1 MFLKRCSRRKCGKD
15 HVYWQLVESVW
26 TPRGS
31 RHRVVGYLGELSK
44 SERRGWSH
52 LAATLDGKAASKAE
66 QLSLLEPPCDDQ
78 ERPGSGDDPVPETIQ
93 VKTKGVRVEG
103 TRDFGDVFLAL
114 TLWRMLGLDD
124 LFEHE
129 FPEGREK
136 VPWHLMA
143 CILGVARLVEP
154 SSELHV
160 EDTWY
165 LRTTLADL
173 IGVPVERVTDSRLYR
188 TLDRVLPLKPK
199 IEAHLKERIG
209 ELFSPDFD
217 ILLYD
222 VTSTYFEGEAKR
234 NPQAKRGHSR
244 DHRRDCKQVCIGLV
258 VTTDG
263 FPLGYEVFA
272 GNRNDVKTLD
282 EIVEAMEAKYGRA
295 GRIWVFDRGIA
306 SEANLEF
313 LRERGGRYLVGTPKS
328 QLRKFEKELL
338 AKDWCEVRHGI
349 EVKLVPSPGG
359 EETFVL
365 CRSRDRR
372 EKEKAMHERFVARI
386 RKGLA
391 SIQKGLRRAKKP
403 RDKGKIERRIGRLLE
418 KNTRA
423 ARAFTIELLEDKDRP
438 AGVRLRYRSVRKWTD
453 WAALSE
459 GCYLLRTNISGKM
472 PKELWRMY
480 IQLTDVEE
488 VFRTQ
493 KSELNIRPIWHQ
505 LEKRVQ
511 AHVLFSFL
519 AYAMWKTLQ
528 TWMERS
534 GLGRGARTVIEE
546 FARIKAADVILPTTA
561 GRDVKLTC
569 VTRPDKA
576 QRAIIDR
583 LGLELPERVGRPR
596 WVPAPEKCAGT

>member
-1 MFLKRCSRRKCGKD
+1 MFLKRCSRKKCGKD
-15 HVYWQLVESVW
+15 HVYWQLVESHR

-31 RHRVVGYLGELSK
+31 RHRVVAYLGELSR
-44 SERRGWSH
+44 SERCGWAR
-52 LAATLDGKAASKAE
+52 LAATLDGKAASKAR
-66 QLSLLEPPCDDQ
+66 QTSIFEPPCDHDQ
-78 ERPGSGDDPVPETIQ
+78 ERPGSGDDPVPDTVQ
-93 VKTKGVRVEG
+93 VKMKGVRVERS
-103 TRDFGDVFLAL
+103 RDFGDVYLGL
-114 TLWRMLGLDD
+114 CLWRMLGLDE
-124 LFEHE
+124 LFAREL
-129 FPEGREK
+129 PEGREK

-143 CILGVARLVEP
+143 CVLGVARFVEP
-154 SSELHV
+154 SSEIHV

-165 LRTTLADL
+165 LRTALPEL
-173 IGVPVERVTDSRLYR
+173 LGVPVDEVEEHRLYR
-188 TLDRVLPLKPK
+188 TLDKALPLKPK
-199 IEAHLKERIG
+199 IEVALKGRIG

-222 VTSTYFEGEAKR
+222 VTSTYFEGEANL
-234 NPQAKRGHSR
+234 NPAARRGHSR
-244 DHRRDCKQVCIGLV
+244 DHRPDCKQVCIGLV

-272 GNRNDVKTLD
+272 GNRNDVTTLE

-295 GRIWVFDRGIA
+295 NRIWVFDRGIV
-306 SEANLEF
+306 SEANLAF
-313 LRERGGRYLVGTPKS
+313 LRGRGGQYLVGTPKS
-328 QLRKFEKELL
+328 QLRKFETDLID
-338 AKDWCEVRHGI
+338 KDWREVREGI

-372 EKEKAMHERFVARI
+372 EKEKAMHERFVSRI
-386 RKGLA
+386 RKGLV

-403 RDKGKIERRIGRLLE
+403 RDRGGLERRIGALLQ
-418 KNTRA
+418 KNSRA
-423 ARAFTIELLEDKDRP
+423 KRAFEIELLDDADRA
-438 AGVRLRYRSVRKWTD
+438 AGLKLRYRSVKKWTD

-459 GCYLLRTNISGKM
+459 GCYLLRTNLSGKT
-472 PKELWRMY
+472 PEDLWRTY

-488 VFRTQ
+488 AFKTE
-493 KSELNIRPIWHQ
+493 KTELAIRPIWHQ
-505 LEKRVQ
+505 LERRVQ

-546 FARIKAADVILPTTA
+546 LARIKAADVVLPTTA

-569 VTRPDKA
+569 ITRPDKA

-583 LGLELPERVGRPR
+583 LGLEFPERLGRPR
-596 WVPAPEKCAGT
+596 WVPIPTEAEM